1 MERFFV
7 QRKGY
12 KEYVQI
18 YINGLGFITYHT
30 MTKSRTEGWGKPEHE
45 IIKV

>member
-1 MERFFV
+1 VESFD

-18 YINGLGFITYHT
+18 YINDLAFITHNM
-30 MTKSRTEGWGKPEHE
+30 MTKSRNEGWGRGRREART
-45 IIKV
+45 